1 MSNVS
6 KLLTVSGIFAAPL
19 AVAMITASPSLAQD
33 TAAGRYTMHQT
44 DEGMLR
50 LDTQTGAVSLCSK
63 VDDAWACKPMAD
75 KRAANKEIDRL
86 RKENSELRAEVKRL
100 DKMLGVDGLKPKS
113 EIDPPRPGGETH
125 AFRLPSEKEVDQAL
139 NYFER
144 MLRKFQDRL
153 KKLEQGQ
160 GDQPKQL

>member
-1 MSNVS
+1 MFGFDGTNWSEHA
-6 KLLTVSGIFAAPL
+6 KLTAADASRADSFGN
-19 AVAMITASPSLAQD
+19 AVAIAGNTAVIGARSKFFGSFG
-33 TAAGRYTMHQT
+33 AAYIFRF
-44 DEGMLR
+44 DGMSWVEEIR
-50 LDTQTGAVSLCSK
+50 LEAN
-63 VDDAWACKPMAD
+63 DAFE
-75 KRAANKEIDRL
+75 NDRL
-86 RKENSELRAEVKRL
+86 KWA
-100 DKMLGVDGLKPKS
+100 KPKS